1 MSTKRPRGFIA
12 GLSLVEL
19 LVSMAILGIL
29 LAVLSG
35 FLISNQRVTTT
46 QITAATLEND
56 TRLAFLRMSEVI
68 SQAQYIFPEGQP
80 LKISGNDFVTGK
92 DALAVL
98 VPSGTAYCKNVKA
111 QSYCGYAFTVEDR
124 SPFEAMLGPDGGTSG
139 LALIETKVT
148 GLVWAE
154 DTIPAKTN
162 SLYTWTDPGT
172 GPKNFYR
179 SPITDSVD
187 SSQTDL
193 SATVKMATYSDF
205 DGGFAFTQN
214 DDDEANGLVAAVESR
229 VYLRRTINNQTLTV
243 NRSNFVFS
251 RAVPRAALPK

>member
-1 MSTKRPRGFIA
+1 MKRLSTA

-19 LVSMAILGIL
+19 LISMAILGIL
-29 LAVLSG
+29 LAALSA

-80 LKISGNDFVTGK
+80 LNISGNDFVTGK
-92 DALAVL
+92 DAIAVL
-98 VPSGTAYCKNVKA
+98 IPSGTAYCKNATA

-139 LALIETKVT
+139 LALIETMVK
-148 GLVWAE
+148 GLSWDE
-154 DTIPAKTN
+154 DIIPAQTS
-162 SLYTWTDPGT
+162 SLYTWNDPSND
-172 GPKNFYR
+172 PRDFYR

-193 SATVKMATYSDF
+193 SATIKMATYSDF

-214 DDDEANGLVAAVESR
+214 AEDEANGLVAAVESR
-229 VYLRRTINNQTLTV
+229 VYLRRTINNQTLEV

-251 RAVPRAALPK
+251 RAVPRGGLPK